1 VSSAESSGGGLL
13 GTVIRGAGLAG
24 GGYALAQALTL
35 LAYLVL
41 ARLIAPAHFGEF
53 AAAAIVVN
61 AGMLFA
67 ESGMLAALIH
77 RRDRLEEA
85 ANTAVVAT
93 TLAGILLG
101 LVALAASPLIGFFFD
116 SDRVGAV
123 AASLAGLMPLRALP
137 IVPEALLQRRFSFL
151 RRVVS
156 EPAAV
161 IAFGAVAIIAASN
174 GLGVWALVLG
184 YYASAITDA
193 LLTWTLV
200 RWRPHPSQASFQV
213 WRELVG
219 YGRHVMT
226 ATVILRVGSEV
237 PNAILGRWVG
247 SGPLGQFRYAD
258 RIATTPFAA
267 ILATASWVLFPALAH
282 ISDQRKRFRDA
293 YLRAMRTILAL
304 AVPLGLSLLPL
315 GVPIAVLVF
324 GSEWRGAGEAAM
336 ALCLYTGA
344 ASWISVATE
353 AFKAAGRPELLTRT
367 HLLTVLVGSAC
378 MVALLPFEL
387 VGVAAG
393 VSVGMVAGALY
404 ATAASVHALEVGWHQ
419 QLACVW
425 PAALASIAMVAVLFG
440 AEAVIDAEGH
450 GTAVGLALLAGEAA
464 VGAAV
469 YGLVV
474 LTLDPGLRAELARIR
489 ARGAPEA
496 GGPGDPP
503 LPLEEPY
510 EARPGSS

>member
-1 VSSAESSGGGLL
+1 MSNAEPSGGGLL
-13 GTVIRGAGLAG
+13 GIVVRGAGLAG

-35 LAYLVL
+35 VAYLVL
-41 ARLIAPAHFGEF
+41 ARLIAPAEFGEF

-85 ANTAVVAT
+85 ANSALIAT
-93 TLAGILLG
+93 TIAGILLG
-101 LVALAASPLIGFFFD
+101 LLALAASPLIGFFFD
-116 SDRVGAV
+116 NDRIATV
-123 AASLAGLMPLRALP
+123 AAALAGLMPLRALP

-161 IAFGAVAIIAASN
+161 VAFGAVAIVAASD

-193 LLTWTLV
+193 ALTWTLV
-200 RWRPHPSQASFQV
+200 RWRPRPSLASFPM

-226 ATVILRVGSEV
+226 ATAILRVGSEV
-237 PNAILGRWVG
+237 PNAILGRWVS
-247 SGPLGQFRYAD
+247 SGALGQFRYAD

-282 ISDQRKRFRDA
+282 ISDQRRRFRDA
-293 YLRAMRTILAL
+293 YLRAVRTILAF
-304 AVPLGLSLLPL
+304 AVPLGLALLPL
-315 GVPIAVLVF
+315 GVPTAVLVF
-324 GSEWRGAGEAAM
+324 GDEWREAGEAAM

-367 HLLTVLVGSAC
+367 HLLTVLTGGAF
-378 MVALLPFEL
+378 MVAFLPFEL

-393 VSVGMVAGALY
+393 VSLGMVAGALY
-404 ATAASVHALEVGWHQ
+404 AITASVRALDVGWREQ
-419 QLACVW
+419 VECVW
-425 PAALASIAMVAVLFG
+425 PAAVASAAMVAVLFG
-440 AEAVIDAEGH
+440 AESVLDAEAH
-450 GTAVGLALLAGEAA
+450 GTAAGLALLAGEAML
-464 VGAAV
+464 GAAV
-469 YGLVV
+469 YAVAV
-474 LTLDPGLRAELARIR
+474 LALDPGLRAELRRVR
-489 ARGAPEA
+489 ARGADGVERVREPA
-496 GGPGDPP
+496 I
-503 LPLEEPY
+503 PLEQPY